1 MSQAKHLLQD
11 VRNGV
16 VIADTGYDSNELRE
30 QLRRQKTKAVISSK
44 PERKRKR
51 PLERTLFRQRYK
63 VECFFFNIKRFR
75 AVATRYDKGARN
87 FASTVAIA
95 CIHLWLN

>member
-1 MSQAKHLLQD
+1 MTRAKTLLSD

-30 QLRRQKTKAVISSK
+30 QLRRQKTRAVISSK

-51 PLERTLFRQRYK
+51 PLDRRLFRHRYK
-63 VECFFFNIKRFR
+63 VECFFFDLKRFR
-75 AVATRYDKGARN
+75 AIATRYDKSARH
-87 FASTVAIA
+87 FASTVAIG
-95 CIHLWLN
+95 CLFLWL